1 LPTLINCRKTSIDS
15 QQVCLSLSLSLSLT
29 YLYENLELISI
40 RHIDTSPPEPAI
52 DTTQIALLEAQLR
65 QLEESNETLSR
76 QLQSERSS
84 HEEAVAIL
92 ENKCSTA
99 EGAEERERGKVVKLE
114 KEKRE
119 REKVEGELR
128 QEMERVSR
136 DLQEETQ
143 LREEVEGDLVDVRSE
158 LERIEKMVEEKET
171 NLAEAVRQNQQLGE
185 RLAEKEKEAKELKSE
200 AELDRAVLE
209 KELEEV
215 RKQIEVKEKDLE
227 RNQGRNR
234 TLEEIA
240 EGLREQIGRW
250 ETVVQSREEDIELA
264 KRELE
269 DSRRD
274 KEKGIV
280 DVQKELVQAQRQA
293 RSAVIIAAKLRD
305 ENDSITRALNT
316 PPPPK
321 PDSSTTTELDRVA
334 QPPSAVSPPPPAP
347 PAPTVPSLDYA
358 SCDIDELLREL
369 EQFSHAPL
377 TEAIR
382 NKMDGMTTLT
392 KKWVKEA
399 KAYRE
404 RAHRATSGA
413 SDKIAFR
420 Q

>member
-1 LPTLINCRKTSIDS
+1 M
-15 QQVCLSLSLSLSLT
+15 
-29 YLYENLELISI
+29 
-40 RHIDTSPPEPAI
+40 
-52 DTTQIALLEAQLR
+52 
-65 QLEESNETLSR
+65 
-76 QLQSERSS
+76 
-84 HEEAVAIL
+84 L

-114 KEKRE
+114 KERTE

-136 DLQEETQ
+136 DLQEEKQ
-143 LREEVEGDLVDVRSE
+143 LREEVEGDLVDARSE
-158 LERIEKMVEEKET
+158 LERIEKMVEEKEA
-171 NLAEAVRQNQQLGE
+171 NLAEAVGQNQQLGE
-185 RLAEKEKEAKELKSE
+185 RLTEKEKEVRELKSE

-227 RNQGRNR
+227 RHQGRHR

-250 ETVVQSREEDIELA
+250 ESVVQSREEDIELA

-280 DVQKELVQAQRQA
+280 GVQKELVQAQRQA

-321 PDSSTTTELDRVA
+321 PDSFNTTGLDKVA
-334 QPPSAVSPPPPAP
+334 QPSTTVSPPPPPAP

-369 EQFSHAPL
+369 EQVSHAPL

-413 SDKIAFR
+413 NDKIAFR
-420 Q
+420 QCVVVLRPSITSSILTGHTRAI